1 MEKTSRN
8 VRYLNYQEI
17 VEVNRRFILHTGGF
31 TTGAGHLENPDSLHY
46 LIEIVKA
53 KFGDEEIYPS
63 LAEKA
68 ALYVFNII
76 TRHIFL
82 DGNKRTGMVCALW
95 FLRLNGCSIRELS
108 DDEIIEFT
116 LGIANGTIDMPDV
129 VTWIKE
135 RVLE

>member
-31 TTGAGHLENPDSLHY
+31 TTGAGQLENPDSLHY

-68 ALYVFNII
+68 ALYIFNII

-95 FLRLNGCSIRELS
+95 FLHLNGFSVRELS
-108 DDEIIEFT
+108 DENYRTYAWNCQWYDRY
-116 LGIANGTIDMPDV
+116 A
-129 VTWIKE
+129 
-135 RVLE
+135 